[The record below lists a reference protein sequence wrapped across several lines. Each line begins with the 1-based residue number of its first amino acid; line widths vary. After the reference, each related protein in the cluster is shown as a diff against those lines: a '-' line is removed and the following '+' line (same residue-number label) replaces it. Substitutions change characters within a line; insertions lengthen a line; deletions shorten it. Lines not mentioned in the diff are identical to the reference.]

1 MPKCD
6 FNKVA
11 KPFNK
16 VAKPFRSERF
26 NEFQKLLKST
36 EKKLLSYLLIILRP
50 FELEKNI
57 FN

>member
-36 EKKLLSYLLIILRP
+36 EKKTFILLTHYSASI
-50 FELEKNI
+50 
-57 FN
+57 